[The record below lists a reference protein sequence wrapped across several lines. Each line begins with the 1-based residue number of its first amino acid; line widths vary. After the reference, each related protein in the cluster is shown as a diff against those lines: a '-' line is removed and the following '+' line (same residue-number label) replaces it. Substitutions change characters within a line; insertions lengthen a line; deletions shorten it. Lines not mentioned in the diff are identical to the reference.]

1 VIPAYGAQ
9 GSAID
14 SYNWSGARVTNDI
27 PEMKYPNQQY
37 FRLVRATWKVPTVG
51 SRPFEK
57 DVRSAAWIGLDGG
70 TWGFLPDKSFVPVL
84 QAGTYH
90 ELIGGTSTYSAFFG
104 FDTGDPGLDLQKTDL
119 YSMFYRFTV
128 QPSDTMVV
136 VLTYIP
142 GTSTGQATADFT
154 GSTSAP
160 SGPSAAQF
168 TISGIPDQTDLGK
181 TIKGDTAEW
190 VFERLSKDNDSSRS
204 KDYRNKYYNLGTHD
218 QVYFNEAMAQTDAL
232 KWISPD
238 QGDSIVMRDVDHWP
252 NLLTA
257 GTALYEQVEIKQ
269 RR

>member
-1 VIPAYGAQ
+1 
-9 GSAID
+9 
-14 SYNWSGARVTNDI
+14 
-27 PEMKYPNQQY
+27 
-37 FRLVRATWKVPTVG
+37 
-51 SRPFEK
+51 
-57 DVRSAAWIGLDGG
+57 
-70 TWGFLPDKSFVPVL
+70 
-84 QAGTYH
+84 
-90 ELIGGTSTYSAFFG
+90 
-104 FDTGDPGLDLQKTDL
+104 
-119 YSMFYRFTV
+119 
-128 QPSDTMVV
+128 MVV